1 MKQTIFDLSRPGVS
15 GAGLQDPD
23 FAEFDPSRWFDAE
36 LLRTELIGLPEVSEI
51 ELVRHYTAL
60 GHRAYGVD
68 DGSYP
73 LGSCT
78 MKYNPK
84 RHEPLANLSG
94 FAHAHPRQPAST
106 LPGLWELLFHLAE
119 YFAELSGMDHF
130 TLQPAAGAHGELTG
144 LMIIRAWF
152 ESRGMKRDVVL
163 VQDSA
168 HGANPASASM
178 AGYRC
183 KMIRTTPEGLTDL
196 GTLEAALD
204 DSVAAVML
212 TNPSTFGLF
221 EKNIRMIAER
231 VHENGSL
238 LICDGANMNSLMGI
252 VRPGDMGFD
261 VLQLNTHKT
270 FSTPHLSGGPGS
282 GPCGVKAFL
291 EPFLPIPVIR
301 RDARGYFPD
310 EDRPQSIGRMKS
322 FYGHV
327 SALIRAYCYIL
338 TSGSRGLRTVSE
350 NAVLN
355 ANYVQARLSPYLP
368 PVFGGTC
375 MHECLLSTAKLP
387 VSAFDFAKRL
397 IDYGVHPPTL
407 VGAGCVYFP
416 GHLRDA
422 MLIEPTETE
431 TRESLD
437 RMIEKFLR
445 VAAHRRRSPRYRSP
459 RRSRAPRAAMRCQV
473 RAGCRVGN
481 ARCRSRRTCGCRAP
495 ASP

>member
-1 MKQTIFDLSRPGVS
+1 MKETIFDLSRPGVS
-15 GAGLQDPD
+15 GAGLQDP
-23 FAEFDPSRWFDAE
+23 EFGALDPSHWFDAE
-36 LLRTELIGLPEVSEI
+36 PLRTEPIGLPEVSEI

-60 GHRAYGVD
+60 GRRAYGVD

-84 RHEPLANLSG
+84 RHEPLASLSG
-94 FAHAHPRQPAST
+94 FAHAHPRQPEST

-119 YFAELSGMDHF
+119 HLAEISGMDHF

-144 LMIIRAWF
+144 LLMTRAWF
-152 ESRGMKRDVVL
+152 ESRGIERDVVL

-168 HGANPASASM
+168 HGTNPASASM

-183 KMIRTTPEGLTDL
+183 EMIRTTPEGLTDL
-196 GTLEAALD
+196 DALEAALD

-221 EKNIRMIAER
+221 EENIQEIAER
-231 VHENGSL
+231 VHDNGSL
-238 LICDGANMNSLMGI
+238 LIGDGANMNSLMGI

-270 FSTPHLSGGPGS
+270 FSTPHLSGGAGA

-301 RDARGYFPD
+301 RGARGYSP
-310 EDRPQSIGRMKS
+310 EVDRPRSIGRMKS

-327 SALIRAYCYIL
+327 GVLIRAYCYIL
-338 TSGSRGLRTVSE
+338 TSGPQGLRTASE

-368 PVFGGTC
+368 PVFGGRC
-375 MHECLLSTAKLP
+375 MHECLLSTAALE
-387 VSAFDFAKRL
+387 VSAMDFAKRL
-397 IDYGVHPPTL
+397 IDHGVHPPTL

-437 RMIEKFLR
+437 RMIEAFLR
-445 VAAHRRRSPRYRSP
+445 VAREALHDPELVRTAPHTREVGKILPSGSRGRQRTHEQERRPP
-459 RRSRAPRAAMRCQV
+459 ERRGADLP
-473 RAGCRVGN
+473 
-481 ARCRSRRTCGCRAP
+481 
-495 ASP
+495 